1 MKARTL
7 KRKDRLRQASRWIL
21 EYTGKNIIKGYR
33 KHFKVHPLCAA
44 YDLRMLGIE
53 ISESRIQQL
62 KKDVENRRKQNEH
75 RRQLK
80 EQQRLQI
87 IDPYPCSNEYFYY
100 IVGYTSGGAPIGITW
115 EEMGLELF
123 ADTPD

>member
-7 KRKDRLRQASRWIL
+7 KRKDRFRQASRWISG
-21 EYTGKNIIKGYR
+21 YTGKNIIKGYR

-44 YDLRMLGIE
+44 YDLQMLGIE

-62 KKDVENRRKQNEH
+62 KKDVENCRKQNDTDGS
-75 RRQLK
+75 LK
-80 EQQRLQI
+80 NSKDSRLYN
-87 IDPYPCSNEYFYY
+87 PYPCSNEYFYY

-115 EEMGLELF
+115 EEMGPGTF
-123 ADTPD
+123 R